1 MNNYNSIKIHE
12 REIYNNL
19 DKLSS
24 LISSIKIDKDSYIKI
39 IVLSQMEKLITDT
52 EEKIRKYQI
61 SSENLPSSKIREF
74 QQKFNLIKNKY
85 DSLSKNNY
93 NKYEKF
99 DNNIDEET
107 HKFTSNSLNKI
118 QLATKN
124 TIEMESITGDILGDL
139 NNHTEKMRGVKT
151 KLGTL
156 DADLNSSNS
165 LLGKILGKRN
175 DDIKIIIIVGGFLF
189 SIIICFFIYKII
201 KKFG

>member
-1 MNNYNSIKIHE
+1 MNNYNLIKIYE
-12 REIYNNL
+12 REIYINL

-151 KLGTL
+151 KLGIL
-156 DADLNSSNS
+156 DTDLNSSNS
-165 LLGKILGKRN
+165 LLGKIIGKQN
-175 DDIKIIIIVGGFLF
+175 DDMKIIIIVGGFLF
-189 SIIICFFIYKII
+189 FIIICFFIYKII

>member
-61 SSENLPSSKIREF
+61 SSENMPLSKIREF

-151 KLGTL
+151 KLGIL

-165 LLGKILGKRN
+165 LLGKILGKQN